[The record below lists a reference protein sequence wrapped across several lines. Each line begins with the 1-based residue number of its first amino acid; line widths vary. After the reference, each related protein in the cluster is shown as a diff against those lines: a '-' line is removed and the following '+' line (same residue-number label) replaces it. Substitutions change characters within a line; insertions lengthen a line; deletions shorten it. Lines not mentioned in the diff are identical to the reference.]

1 MKNEK
6 QIFEDFLE
14 KKGLRDTPQR
24 ELMLDEFLKRE
35 QHTTAAELYD
45 IAKQRDRTI
54 GQATVYR
61 VLKLFCEAG
70 LAREVDFGDGVMRY
84 EHHYG
89 HAHHDHLICQGCGK
103 TVEVVDTVIEELQQ
117 RLSAQYGFQL
127 TGHEMYLYGLCEKC
141 RRGIFEAVQKKT

>member
-1 MKNEK
+1 MKTENK
-6 QIFEDFLE
+6 IFNNFLAKE
-14 KKGLRDTPQR
+14 NLRETPQR
-24 ELMLDEFLKRE
+24 ELILDEFLKWE
-35 QHTTAAELYD
+35 QHTTTEELYD
-45 IAKQRDRTI
+45 IVKQRDRII

-61 VLKLFCEAG
+61 TLKLFCEAG

-89 HAHHDHLICQGCGK
+89 HAHHDHLVCQACGK
-103 TVEVVDTVIEELQQ
+103 TIEVVDTVIEELQQ

-141 RRGIFEAVQKKT
+141 RGK